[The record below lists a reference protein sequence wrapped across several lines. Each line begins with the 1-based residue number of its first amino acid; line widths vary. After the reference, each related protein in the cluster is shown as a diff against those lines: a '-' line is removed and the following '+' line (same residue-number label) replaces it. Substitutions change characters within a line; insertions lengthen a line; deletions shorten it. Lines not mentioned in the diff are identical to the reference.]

1 MMSRVVSALAGL
13 GLAVSLVGAV
23 QAQGI
28 RLDRPVT
35 GQPSQGGGGAGGG
48 TGGGTAPGGLITSIT
63 PEQALRLLQA
73 GGVQKGELLSLDGG
87 QKAFRGELGGFKVVG
102 LFVGCQGTNC
112 SSIAFYAFFQ
122 ANDSVDGNY
131 LNAFNR
137 DSRFSRVFLDKEGSL
152 VLSMDMHMG
161 GGVSPAFITQTGA
174 LFGASLKY
182 LSEFRPS

>member
-1 MMSRVVSALAGL
+1 MMSRVVSALAGV
-13 GLAVSLVGAV
+13 GLALSLVGTV

-35 GQPSQGGGGAGGG
+35 GQPTQGGGGGGAGGG
-48 TGGGTAPGGLITSIT
+48 GAAGGLVTSIT
-63 PEQALRLLQA
+63 PEQGLRLLQA
-73 GGVQKGELLSLDGG
+73 GGLQKGEILSLDGG

-102 LFVGCQGTNC
+102 LYVGCQGTNC

-122 ANDSVDGNY
+122 ASDSVDGNY

-137 DSRFSRVFLDKEGSL
+137 DSRFSRVFLDKEGAL

-182 LSEFRPS
+182 LSEFKPS

>member
-1 MMSRVVSALAGL
+1 MMSRVVSALAGV
-13 GLAVSLVGAV
+13 GLALSLVGAV

-35 GQPSQGGGGAGGG
+35 GQPTQGGGGGGG
-48 TGGGTAPGGLITSIT
+48 TGAGGATGAVITSIT
-63 PEQALRLLQA
+63 PEQGLRLLQA
-73 GGVQKGELLSLDGG
+73 GGLQKGEIVSLDGG
-87 QKAFRGELGGFKVVG
+87 QKAFRGELAGFKVVG
-102 LFVGCQGTNC
+102 LFVGCQGSNC
-112 SSIAFYAFFQ
+112 GSIAFYAFFQ

-182 LSEFRPS
+182 LSEFHPS

>member
-13 GLAVSLVGAV
+13 GLAISVTAGA

-28 RLDRPVT
+28 RLDRPVI
-35 GQPSQGGGGAGGG
+35 GQPTQGGSPTGGGATSGLV
-48 TGGGTAPGGLITSIT
+48 TGIT
-63 PEQALRLLQA
+63 PEQGLRLLQQ
-73 GGVQKGELLSLDGG
+73 GGLQKGELVTIDGG
-87 QKAFRGELGGFKVVG
+87 GKAFRGELAGFKVVG
-102 LFVGCQGTNC
+102 LFVGCQGSNC

-122 ANDSVDGNY
+122 ASDSVDGNF